1 MRPRAVLPRWLS
13 SPPPT
18 VGLEFAPRRVTA
30 VSVARA
36 RGGAVVAAHA
46 TESLPAGALVPALN
60 AHNVADRAA
69 VEAAVSRVLAAVGR
83 PHRVGVVL
91 PDSVAKVSLVR
102 FDQAP
107 AKASDL
113 DALIRWQVRKA
124 VPFPL
129 ERAQLTWTD
138 GVTLPEG
145 GREAVVALMR
155 RDIVEEY
162 EAVCAAA
169 GAHAGLVD
177 LASFNLV
184 NLALL
189 SDLGPVLSGAG
200 DWLLV
205 HVTSDY
211 STLAIVRGDRLV
223 LYRNRLAD
231 AEGHLAD
238 LVHQTAMYYEDRL
251 GGTGFSRVLV
261 AGREEDLA
269 GAGDLR
275 TALEGRLRSPV
286 EPLDL
291 RRTAALADRID
302 APADLLAA
310 LSAPVGLV
318 LREA

>member
-1 MRPRAVLPRWLS
+1 MLPRWLS
-13 SPPPT
+13 SPSPT
-18 VGLEFAPRRVTA
+18 VGLEIAPRRVTA
-30 VSVARA
+30 VSVARS
-36 RGGAVVAAHA
+36 RGGASVTAHA
-46 TESLPAGALVPALN
+46 TEPIPAGAIAPVLN
-60 AHNVADRAA
+60 AHNIVDRA
-69 VEAAVSRVLAAVGR
+69 VVDAAVGRVLAAVGGPSR
-83 PHRVGVVL
+83 IGLVL

-102 FDQAP
+102 FDQVP
-107 AKASDL
+107 AKASDY

-138 GVTLPEG
+138 GVQLPDG
-145 GREAVVALMR
+145 GREAVVVLMR
-155 RDIVEEY
+155 QDIVEEY
-162 EAVCAAA
+162 EAICAAA

-184 NLALL
+184 NLVLL
-189 SDLGPVLSGAG
+189 SDLAPALTAAG

-205 HVTSDY
+205 HVTPEY

-223 LYRNRLAD
+223 FYRNRLAD

-251 GGTGFSRVLV
+251 GGTGFSRVIV
-261 AGREEDLA
+261 AA
-269 GAGDLR
+269 GEPDHAEVRDLR
-275 TALEGRLRSPV
+275 IALEGRLRSPV
-286 EPLDL
+286 ETLDL
-291 RRTAALADRID
+291 RRTATLTDRID
-302 APADLLAA
+302 AAPDLLAA

>member
-1 MRPRAVLPRWLS
+1 VLPRWFS

-18 VGLEFAPRRVTA
+18 VGLEIAPRRVTA
-30 VSVARA
+30 VSVARS
-36 RGGAVVAAHA
+36 RGGASVTAHA
-46 TESLPAGALVPALN
+46 TAPLPAGAISPALN
-60 AHNVADRAA
+60 AHNIVDRATVDEA
-69 VEAAVSRVLAAVGR
+69 VGRVLAAVGR
-83 PHRVGVVL
+83 PSRVGLVL

-102 FDQAP
+102 FDQVP
-107 AKASDL
+107 AKASDY

-138 GVTLPEG
+138 GVQLPDG
-145 GREAVVALMR
+145 AREAVVVLMR
-155 RDIVEEY
+155 QDIVEEY
-162 EAVCAAA
+162 EAACTAA

-184 NLALL
+184 NLVLL
-189 SDLGPVLSGAG
+189 SDLGPALTAAG

-205 HVTSDY
+205 HVTVDY
-211 STLAIVRGDRLV
+211 STLAIMRGDRLV
-223 LYRNRLAD
+223 FYRNRLAD

-251 GGTGFSRVLV
+251 GGTGFSRVIV
-261 AGREEDLA
+261 AA
-269 GAGDLR
+269 GETDHDEVRDLR
-275 TALEGRLRSPV
+275 LALEGRLRSPV
-286 EPLDL
+286 EMLDL
-291 RRTAALADRID
+291 RRTAALADRIE
-302 APADLLAA
+302 APPDLLAA